1 METTMKKYLAPIIL
15 FALLTLNV
23 RAQVAKPSV
32 PEILT
37 WISTHFEVAHESTVV
52 TFTGGLAD
60 YDDGRFKTSITFQGC
75 NVSITL
81 VETHQYNKADTG
93 QFDYSLEQTGTAT
106 LDLSKGL
113 PDAITAGKGSEGQP
127 PAHVVIKFA
136 QPFAWHQEQ
145 RYSAHPVPQD
155 VVDTF
160 NFKLVQIDFAT
171 EDMANQQAR
180 AWHDA
185 IVACGGKPSAH

>member
-1 METTMKKYLAPIIL
+1 MQRLWALVLP
-15 FALLTLNV
+15 FALLPGSV
-23 RAQVAKPSV
+23 MAQQHSTQTV
-32 PEILT
+32 PEILA
-37 WISTHFEVAHESTVV
+37 WISNHFEVAHESTVV

-60 YDDGRFKTSITFQGC
+60 YDEGRFKTSMTFQGC
-75 NVSITL
+75 NVSITQ

-93 QFDYSLEQTGTAT
+93 EFDYSLEQTGTAT

-113 PDAITAGKGSEGQP
+113 HDDITAGKGSEGQP
-127 PAHVVIKFA
+127 PAHVIIKFA

-155 VVDTF
+155 VLDTF
-160 NFKLVQIDFAT
+160 NVKLVEIDFAT
-171 EDMANQQAR
+171 LDMANQQAK
-180 AWHDA
+180 AWHNA